1 MEFRMS
7 PGDEMRLYQRINR
20 FYQRINKVE
29 REQKLYRILLALTL
43 ILGGIIIWIS

>member
-7 PGDEMRLYQRINR
+7 PGDKLRLYQRID
-20 FYQRINKVE
+20 KVE
-29 REQKLYRILLALTL
+29 REQKLYRNLLALTL

>member
-29 REQKLYRILLALTL
+29 REQKLYRNLLVITLT
-43 ILGGIIIWIS
+43 IGGIIIWLS